1 MRQDP
6 TSRRIGNRRG
16 ICKTC
21 NNWASAVRRLALS
34 EMSRADPV
42 AFERARRKVERDLYP
57 QVYETWL
64 ADHPY
69 AAPEQETLPQ

>member
-1 MRQDP
+1 
-6 TSRRIGNRRG
+6 
-16 ICKTC
+16 
-21 NNWASAVRRLALS
+21 
-34 EMSRADPV
+34 MSRADPV